1 METFPEKLEDIDK
14 DRIVLKYPCKRSD
27 DSLVWAGLLAAKTSV
42 EMWRNLLSDGR
53 SILEIGIFLKRE
65 HFEPLLLGQN
75 GVTLKVNFG
84 QMKGNTTA
92 LIGSP
97 NCITLP
103 TTYQVC
109 FNFII
114 HLYCDTNYAKSRHV
128 FNTHTGSLNSMD

>member
-53 SILEIGIFLKRE
+53 SILEIGIFLKQE
-65 HFEPLLLGQN
+65 PVELPLLGEN
-75 GVTLKVNFG
+75 GVTLRVNFG
-84 QMKGNTTA
+84 QIQGNTTA
-92 LIGSP
+92 FLGSP
-97 NCITLP
+97 ICITLP

-109 FNFII
+109 FYSNI
-114 HLYCDTNYAKSRHV
+114 HLYCRTNDSKSRHV
-128 FNTHTGSLNSMD
+128 SNTHTESLNRMD